1 MCKIAA
7 VVILYHPN
15 QNVFDNIKTYI
26 NKIDFIYIVDN
37 SNYPDRANIVLEE
50 IKLFENYALIHSG
63 RNIGI
68 AKALNLALHHAQK
81 DKYSWLITMDQDTS
95 FEYKQLQKYFKD
107 FYTIDTT
114 NIAIISP
121 LHNRKLVNSM
131 LNQNPFVAKEY
142 VMTSANIV
150 NVNHALDIGGYD
162 ENLFIDEVDHAFCFA
177 LQDSQYTILENQTV
191 FVHHELGTPYKKN
204 SDIKLY
210 PPIRLYYMCRNY
222 LYLRK
227 KYRILHKSFFKRRG
241 SYLIKFF
248 IIQLIYSDQKIKSF
262 KMILRGLSDY
272 YHKKFGKQHED

>member
-37 SNYPDRANIVLEE
+37 SDYPDKANITLEK
-50 IKLFENYALIHSG
+50 IKLFENYMLIHSG
-63 RNIGI
+63 QNIGI
-68 AKALNLALHHAQK
+68 AKALNLALHHAK
-81 DKYSWLITMDQDTS
+81 EDKYSWLMTMDQDTS
-95 FEYKQLQKYFKD
+95 FEYKQQQKYFKD

-114 NIAIISP
+114 NVAIISP
-121 LHNRKLVNSM
+121 LHNRKFLNST
-131 LNQNPFVAKEY
+131 LNPNPFVSKEY

-150 NVNHALDIGGYD
+150 NVNLALNVGGYD
-162 ENLFIDEVDHAFCFA
+162 ENLFIDEVDHAFCFT
-177 LQDSQYTILENQTV
+177 LQKSQYTILENQTV

-210 PPIRLYYMCRNY
+210 PPIRLYYMSRNY

-227 KYRILHKSFFKRRG
+227 KYKILHKSFFKHRDI
-241 SYLIKFF
+241 YLIKFF
-248 IIQLIYSDQKIKSF
+248 IKQVLYSSKKRKHIRMLYWGIK
-262 KMILRGLSDY
+262 DY
-272 YHKKFGKQHED
+272 TKKSMGCGVIM